1 MKDSESVVARESLLA
16 PYAQWA
22 SESAGRVRPEQEHS
36 FRTCFQRDRDRI
48 VHGTSFRRLDGKTQV
63 FLNGKGDH
71 YRTRLTHTIEVASIS
86 RTVARAL
93 GLNEDLAE
101 AIALA
106 HDLGHPPFGH
116 SGEEKLD
123 QLMKEYGGF
132 DHNEQ
137 SLRVVELLEE
147 SYPQQAGLNLSYE
160 VLEGLQKH
168 RREFH
173 HPDGII
179 HPNPSLEAQIAN
191 VADEIAY
198 YSHDL
203 EDGLESGLLK
213 EPELHTLDLWRE
225 AAAQAEEQS
234 GGTLSSAGAR
244 THRKFILRCLINR
257 EVEDLVTTSRQL
269 IAESKVSSVGEV
281 RLHPM
286 RLIGYSQELK
296 GRNASLRRH
305 LFEKFYRHPE
315 VNQANDTA
323 CLLMEEVFQSLLS
336 DPLKLG
342 SRSLARVE
350 RNGLARAVSDYVAGM
365 TDAYLRSRHEAL
377 KHGGNYPA

>member
-1 MKDSESVVARESLLA
+1 MTPHQDPDPRESLLTR
-16 PYAQWA
+16 YAQRA
-22 SESAGRVRPEQEHS
+22 SESAGRRRPETEHS
-36 FRTCFQRDRDRI
+36 FRSCFQRDRDRI

-63 FLNGKGDH
+63 FLNGTGDH

-116 SGEEKLD
+116 AGEETLD
-123 QLMKEYGGF
+123 YLMQKYGGF

-147 SYPQQAGLNLSYE
+147 SYPQQPGLNLSHE
-160 VLEGLQKH
+160 VLEGLRKH

-173 HPDGII
+173 HPDGSVT
-179 HPNPSLEAQIAN
+179 PSPSLEAQIAN

-203 EDGLESGLLK
+203 EDGLESGLLQEK
-213 EPELHTLDLWRE
+213 GLHTLDLWRE
-225 AAAQAEEQS
+225 AAGQALVES
-234 GGTLSSAGAR
+234 SGTLATAGPR
-244 THRKFILRCLINR
+244 TNRKFILRCLINR
-257 EVEDLVTTSRQL
+257 EVEDLVTTSKGAIAEASVISASEVRRYPKRL
-269 IAESKVSSVGEV
+269 IA
-281 RLHPM
+281 
-286 RLIGYSQELK
+286 YSAVLK
-296 GRNASLRRH
+296 SRNASLRRY
-305 LFEKFYRHPE
+305 LFENFYRHPS
-315 VNQANDTA
+315 VNQANENA
-323 CLLMEEVFQSLLS
+323 CRMMEGVFQDLLRN
-336 DPLKLG
+336 PAHLG

-350 RNGLARAVSDYVAGM
+350 QEGLPRVVADYVAGM
-365 TDAYLRSRHEAL
+365 TDSYLRSRYEAL
-377 KHGGNYPA
+377 L

>member
-1 MKDSESVVARESLLA
+1 MSDREFQEGIARCESFLA
-16 PYAQWA
+16 PYAQRA
-22 SESAGRVRPEQEHS
+22 TESAGRLHAEREHP
-36 FRTCFQRDRDRI
+36 FRSCFQRDRDRI

-116 SGEEKLD
+116 SGEETLNH
-123 QLMKEYGGF
+123 LMKEHGGF

-137 SLRVVELLEE
+137 SLRVVTWLEE
-147 SYPQQAGLNLSYE
+147 SYPQYPGLNLSYE

-168 RREFH
+168 RQTFR
-173 HPDGII
+173 HPQGMVS
-179 HPNPSLEAQIAN
+179 PNPSLEAQVAN

-203 EDGLESGLLK
+203 EDGLESGLLPA
-213 EPELHTLDLWRE
+213 EGLSVLELWRE
-225 AAAQAEEQS
+225 ATEQAEQEAS
-234 GGTLSSAGAR
+234 GTLATAGPR

-257 EVEDLVTTSRQL
+257 EVEDLVTTSRRA
-269 IAESKVSSVGEV
+269 IAQAGVTSATEV
-281 RLHPM
+281 RLHSC
-286 RLIGYSQELK
+286 RLIGYSSELK
-296 GRNASLRRH
+296 MRNAALRRH
-305 LFEKFYRHPE
+305 LFENFYRHPE
-315 VNQANDTA
+315 VNQANENA
-323 CLLMEEVFQSLLS
+323 CLMMERVFRDLLQH
-336 DPLKLG
+336 PHHLG

-350 RNGLARAVSDYVAGM
+350 KEGLPRVTLDYIAGM
-365 TDAYLRSRHEAL
+365 TDSYLRSRMDAF
-377 KHGGNYPA
+377 